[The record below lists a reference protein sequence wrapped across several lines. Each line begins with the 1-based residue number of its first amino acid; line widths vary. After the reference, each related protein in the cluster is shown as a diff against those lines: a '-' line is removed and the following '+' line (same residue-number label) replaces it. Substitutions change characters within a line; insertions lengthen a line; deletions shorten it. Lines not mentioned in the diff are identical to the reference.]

1 MEQWK
6 AISGYPNY
14 LISNTG
20 KVYTKNRG
28 KLLSPKVDRYGYYA
42 VGLCKNN
49 KVKHF
54 TIHRLVATAFLP
66 LVDNCNVVNH
76 KDGNKQNNNAD
87 NLEWTTVSGNT
98 KHCFNTNKEFKT
110 QVLNNAKRG
119 AETKSKSIAVYL
131 AGVFVGRYNSII
143 ETANSLKINRK
154 TVYNA
159 LHSKYSNRK
168 GYKFTL
174 C

>member
-1 MEQWK
+1 MEKWK
-6 AISGYPNY
+6 EIDGYPNY

-20 KVYTKNRG
+20 KVYTKNRN
-28 KLLSPKVDRYGYYA
+28 KILSPKIDRYGYYV

-54 TIHRLVATAFLP
+54 TIHRLVATAFIP

-76 KDGNKQNNNAD
+76 IDSNKQNNNVD

-98 KHCFNTNKEFKT
+98 KHCFNTNKHFRK
-110 QVLNNAKRG
+110 QVLSNAKKG
-119 AETKSKSIAVYL
+119 TETHSRKIAVYL
-131 AGVFVGRYNSII
+131 NGVLVGRYNSKI
-143 ETANSLKINRK
+143 ETAKSLKISEK
-154 TVYNA
+154 TIYNS
-159 LHSKYSNRK
+159 LRNKNSNRK
-168 GYKFTL
+168 GYKFVL

>member
-6 AISGYPNY
+6 EIYGYPNY

-20 KVYTKNRG
+20 KVYTKNRD
-28 KLLSPKVDRYGYYA
+28 KLLVPKVDKYGYYA

-54 TIHRLVATAFLP
+54 TIHRLVALAFVP

-76 KDGNKQNNNAD
+76 KDGNKQNNNVN
-87 NLEWTTVSGNT
+87 NLEWTTISGNT
-98 KHCFNTNKEFKT
+98 KHCFNTNKAFRK
-110 QVLNNAKRG
+110 QVLDNAKKG
-119 AETKSKSIAVYL
+119 TETHKKGVAVYL
-131 AGVFVGRYNSII
+131 NGILVGRYNSII
-143 ETANSLKINRK
+143 ETAKSLKISVK
-154 TVYNA
+154 TIYNG
-159 LHSKYSNRK
+159 LHNKYDNKK
-168 GYKFTL
+168 GYKFVL